1 MPLSILAFFVVFL
14 AVHICASN
22 IWGVDENNVLQAPDW
37 YALFLLGISIL
48 ATVLTY
54 RFLGPQK
61 VSANTIP
68 LSDSPKASK
77 VEPSTHIR
85 GNTSS
90 GPINQPVNHFDNPI
104 ESFTPTF
111 SVITSDG
118 EIPELQGDY
127 AKAVFLWAV
136 SSSGPVKEDNEY
148 SRYITYECG
157 IQHPQY
163 YHEEMIRQGYLEED
177 SVEKAFMYLKVPELK
192 ALTAQLGASS
202 TGKKADLISR
212 IVSSAD
218 QEFIANHRPFTFS
231 LSDKGKSFLAEHDA
245 YVQLHRHN
253 VWGISWKDYD
263 SNHTIGE
270 SFEDTIVSILNK
282 RAANDTRLF
291 GRQEYFSMYQLMA
304 ESGFPGLS
312 DAERNG

>member
-1 MPLSILAFFVVFL
+1 MRCPYCHTKISNKVSFCSSCGGQIKKRRGRVPLSILAFFVVFL

-77 VEPSTHIR
+77 VEPSTYIR

-111 SVITSDG
+111 
-118 EIPELQGDY
+118 L
-127 AKAVFLWAV
+127 L
-136 SSSGPVKEDNEY
+136 
-148 SRYITYECG
+148 
-157 IQHPQY
+157 
-163 YHEEMIRQGYLEED
+163 
-177 SVEKAFMYLKVPELK
+177 
-192 ALTAQLGASS
+192 
-202 TGKKADLISR
+202 
-212 IVSSAD
+212 
-218 QEFIANHRPFTFS
+218 
-231 LSDKGKSFLAEHDA
+231 
-245 YVQLHRHN
+245 
-253 VWGISWKDYD
+253 
-263 SNHTIGE
+263 
-270 SFEDTIVSILNK
+270 
-282 RAANDTRLF
+282 
-291 GRQEYFSMYQLMA
+291 
-304 ESGFPGLS
+304 
-312 DAERNG
+312 